1 MDRLVD
7 GAVSIAVAIVGV
19 ALLAVLVSRN
29 SNTAGVIGAS
39 GAAFSGALRA
49 ATGPVMGGAG
59 NSILGLDSTTYA
71 PNYVGYGSVYP

>member
-29 SNTAGVIGAS
+29 AQTPAVFASAGN
-39 GAAFSGALRA
+39 AFANALRA
-49 ATGPVMGGAG
+49 ATGPVTG
-59 NSILGLDSTTYA
+59 NSSLGGVYSGDYA
-71 PNYVGYGSVYP
+71 GYGLNG

>member
-29 SNTAGVIGAS
+29 SQTPAVFTSAGN
-39 GAAFSGALRA
+39 AFSNALRA
-49 ATGPVMGGAG
+49 ATGPVTGNTSLGGVFTA
-59 NSILGLDSTTYA
+59 DYA
-71 PNYVGYGSVYP
+71 GYGLNG